1 MNIKSEIEF
10 GTRTAALFGRA
21 AAAENPANAVGVW
34 NRRGRAF
41 TRNEG
46 ISRPFRRMQK
56 MKTTISQQRRRELEE
71 EVARLHEMLQHEEKV
86 HEVLESALLLNGIPS
101 VLHIPSFLPKKA
113 KKLLA
118 ELIMLEEEIARLE
131 GEISKVQQ
139 NIAEESH
146 SQKLK
151 RIDTYKRK
159 IASVVTSSNK
169 PSTSPTQISRN
180 YEFEEKMTF
189 ETKPMFFINQAIK
202 GAYTNHGFA
211 SNGNSIERPPSPKR
225 PPRHPSPR
233 ESDSNMET
241 LHKLLHGP
249 ALSASPLDTNSQ
261 KWQPN
266 KLSEKILS
274 CLICIFLRLMRT
286 ARATE
291 LEKAGNVSKSNN
303 SSLRTRSFRM
313 EDGLSINSSLSTH
326 KEAGQKDPYGIFEI
340 EGSLLRDVGPYK
352 NLVRF
357 TSSSLELK
365 GISSCLLMLNN
376 LRRVS
381 QLGFYT
387 FGIYGV
393 LEHGLSSNPE
403 ENTGLWNKTVMN
415 IGGIKLNALAIEYFI
430 LRKASNYRETY
441 PKSVVDS
448 KDGSILKFYCLERAE
463 PNLQFALCYGNRSSP
478 AVKIYTA
485 DSVSAELEKSKLE
498 YLQASIVVT
507 VSRRMMIPKLL
518 FSSISDIK
526 AASLESLLEWICN
539 QLPTSGALR
548 KSIVDCVGG
557 QNNRKLSE
565 IVDIMPCEYD
575 FQYLLPM

>member
-1 MNIKSEIEF
+1 M
-10 GTRTAALFGRA
+10 AASSK
-21 AAAENPANAVGVW
+21 N
-34 NRRGRAF
+34 
-41 TRNEG
+41 THT
-46 ISRPFRRMQK
+46 PFQK

-139 NIAEESH
+139 NITEESR
-146 SQKLK
+146 SQNLK
-151 RIDTYKRK
+151 QIDTYKRK
-159 IASVVTSSNK
+159 IASLVASSNQ

-211 SNGNSIERPPSPKR
+211 SNGNSVETVSSHEKTPRKSVTIERPPSPKR

-249 ALSASPLDTNSQ
+249 ALGASPLDTNSQ
-261 KWQPN
+261 RWQPN

-291 LEKAGNVSKSNN
+291 LEKAGIVSKSNN
-303 SSLRTRSFRM
+303 SNLRTRSFRM
-313 EDGLSINSSLSTH
+313 EGGLSINSSLSTH

-365 GISSCLLMLNN
+365 GISSCLPMLNN
-376 LRRVS
+376 LRKLVS
-381 QLGFYT
+381 SLCDVSLKPLNHLQKLAFW
-387 FGIYGV
+387 INVHNICVMHGV

-415 IGGIKLNALAIEYFI
+415 IGGIKLNALAIEHFI
-430 LRKASNYRETY
+430 LRKTSNYRETY
-441 PKSVVDS
+441 RKSVVDC
-448 KDGSILKFYCLERAE
+448 KDDSIPKFYCLERAE

-507 VSRRMMIPKLL
+507 ASRRMMIPKLL

-526 AASLESLLEWICN
+526 AASLESLLEWTCN